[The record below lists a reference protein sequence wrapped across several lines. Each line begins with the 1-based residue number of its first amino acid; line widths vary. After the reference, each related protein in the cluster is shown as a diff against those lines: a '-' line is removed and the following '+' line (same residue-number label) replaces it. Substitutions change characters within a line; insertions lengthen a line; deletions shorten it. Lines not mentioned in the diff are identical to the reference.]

1 MMMNDGMLVSLRW
14 LMRADEHINRQDA
27 LEGMSYYQPSR
38 FFDVRP
44 AQLQSA
50 WQQNEA
56 GAWYA
61 TACFLVN
68 DVVDTSFTFY
78 VFAPL
83 ATAKPGGVAGTAR
96 FFVVWRGRW
105 EMVASAVAVQK
116 SPVIETV
123 SLVKKDFLTKITTS
137 YSTILTDVGVTT
149 APPYKDYIVG
159 VDVDSRGRLVF
170 QTRTEGSVALQ
181 KENASAVTLVT
192 TEKLS
197 GVTEVNTT
205 KKQVVTDVT

>member
-1 MMMNDGMLVSLRW
+1 
-14 LMRADEHINRQDA
+14 
-27 LEGMSYYQPSR
+27 
-38 FFDVRP
+38 
-44 AQLQSA
+44 
-50 WQQNEA
+50 
-56 GAWYA
+56 
-61 TACFLVN
+61 
-68 DVVDTSFTFY
+68 
-78 VFAPL
+78 
-83 ATAKPGGVAGTAR
+83 
-96 FFVVWRGRW
+96 
-105 EMVASAVAVQK
+105 MVASAVAVQK

-149 APPYKDYIVG
+149 GPPYKDYIVG
-159 VDVDSRGRLVF
+159 VDVDSSGRLVF